1 MYVKAQTEYDE
12 NKAKIQENIRKKKMD
27 PDVILSCEKEL
38 DRLSLATEEL
48 KTTLDANLDNLN
60 SKRALIY
67 SKCMLQLMDRYSF
80 PSFISLVFLSVFL
93 CAVCEFGSKH
103 AR

>member
-12 NKAKIQENIRKKKMD
+12 NKTKIQENIRKKKMD

-48 KTTLDANLDNLN
+48 KTTLDGNLDNLN
-60 SKRALIY
+60 SKRSTIY
-67 SKCMLQLMDRYSF
+67 SKCMLQLMDRYFLLFFF
-80 PSFISLVFLSVFL
+80 PPPSRLLLLSFISLL
-93 CAVCEFGSKH
+93 C
-103 AR
+103 